1 MNNNS
6 ALGIMFRI
14 PEHGKVKKRLAAKI
28 GDEITL
34 KLYRMMLHETIENV
48 SRLSNKDIYGFYEG
62 TLSVNLDILK
72 TVRNIPQ
79 TGKDL
84 GERMLNAF
92 KWLFKKGYKKA
103 ILIGSDSPDIPLL
116 YIEEGF
122 LRLNTSELVIGP
134 AEDGGY
140 YLIGLREP
148 IDSLFKD
155 IRWGSS
161 QVMED
166 TIKIAE
172 RDKISYSLLLQWYDI
187 DDLKNLK
194 RYLSRHLSNSEK
206 IVLL

>member
-34 KLYRMMLHETIENV
+34 KIYKMMLHETMENI
-48 SRLSNKDIYGFYEG
+48 SRLSNVAIYGFYEG
-62 TLSVNLDILK
+62 SLSANLDTLK

-92 KWLFKKGYKKA
+92 KWLFKKGYKKV
-103 ILIGSDSPDIPLL
+103 IMIGSDSPDIPLF
-116 YIEEGF
+116 YIQEAF

-140 YLIGLREP
+140 YLIGLRKP

-161 QVMED
+161 EVLTD

-172 RDKISYSLLLQWYDI
+172 RKRISYSLLPQWYDI
-187 DDLKNLK
+187 DDMENLK
-194 RYLSRHLSNSEK
+194 RWIPQHIQSILATG
-206 IVLL
+206 